1 MTWWGYSGNA
11 IRGERAIKILPLGFA
26 GAEATTRRNLNQPKS
41 L

>member
-11 IRGERAIKILPLGFA
+11 IRGERAIIIRPLGFA
-26 GAEATTRRNLNQPKS
+26 GAEATTTRNLNQPKS

>member
-1 MTWWGYSGNA
+1 MTWWGYPGNA

-26 GAEATTRRNLNQPKS
+26 GAETTTRRNLNQPKS

>member
-1 MTWWGYSGNA
+1 MTWWGYPGNA

-26 GAEATTRRNLNQPKS
+26 GAEATTRGNLNQAKS